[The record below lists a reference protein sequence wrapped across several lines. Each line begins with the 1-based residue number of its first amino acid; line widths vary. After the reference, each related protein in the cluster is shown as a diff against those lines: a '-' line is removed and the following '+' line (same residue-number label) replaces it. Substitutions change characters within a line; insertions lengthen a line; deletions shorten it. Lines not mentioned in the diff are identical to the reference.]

1 MKQSRIIL
9 FSFLLLLIVAGCKK
23 DPQEIFN
30 EQKSGVVL
38 ICYFT
43 GIADDGSLQGL
54 TSSLADIQRSPAILN
69 GTGFF
74 IDGTG
79 RILTNR
85 HVVAPEID
93 KDQVRQNMNSIMEGY
108 AQYIQALQDSMDQ
121 RYQAIQPR

>member
-38 ICYFT
+38 ICNEFYYDVTLADGEHFYFT

-54 TSSLADIQRSPAILN
+54 TSSLADIQRSPA
-69 GTGFF
+69 
-74 IDGTG
+74 
-79 RILTNR
+79 ILTNR

-108 AQYIQALQDSMDQ
+108 AQYIQALQDSMD
-121 RYQAIQPR
+121 